1 MTEYFGELIKYGSGQ
16 CKFCGKHAIHEQIV
30 GEMPSTHCF
39 QIKMVSICSVCG
51 KNQSDVK
58 VERPNEKQ
66 G

>member
-16 CKFCGKHAIHEQIV
+16 CRFCGKHAIHEQLV
-30 GEMPSTHCF
+30 GD
-39 QIKMVSICSVCG
+39 KMVSICSVCG